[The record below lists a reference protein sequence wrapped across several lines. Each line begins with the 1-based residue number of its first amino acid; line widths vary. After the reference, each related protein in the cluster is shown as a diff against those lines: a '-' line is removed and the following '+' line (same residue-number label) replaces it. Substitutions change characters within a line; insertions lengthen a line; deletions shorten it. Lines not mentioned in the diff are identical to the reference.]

1 MTADGIIEAA
11 EWQDAAAAGAFMELG
26 GALAADG
33 TVCRIG
39 IDPRGLAVAWEM
51 DGRPRAEA
59 RGDDGALWRDDAVE
73 LFLQPAP
80 GGSYFHFIVNA
91 AGDVLDEEG
100 RDASWSSDRV
110 VAVTTAEDGWT
121 VELLVP
127 WEDLGG
133 RPVPG
138 DTWGL
143 NVCRD
148 MPHQGRALT
157 WAPLE
162 STFHEPESF
171 GELRFSAAPPACAV
185 LSVQRTPDHVLV
197 IDARAGEGT
206 KVSAVLRQDGTD
218 VAVAEADRDGE
229 LRLPIQQPG
238 SFMFRLEGRDED
250 DTVTFQQEVPVMRRA
265 PMELSLSKRLL
276 TGREVTA
283 EMDCEAL
290 AVAPE
295 RYRVT
300 MARLDP
306 VERQADAEHPK
317 MAEIAVD
324 ITNVEPGEVSVHA
337 EALRGGEVVA
347 QADTAF
353 ELPPRPE
360 WVGSDIGI
368 SDALPE
374 AWTPVRASADAV
386 SCWGRE
392 HRFGDQPLLSELTTA
407 GRQVLAEPMRLV
419 SVVGGRHQVW
429 RDVNLQWTD
438 RSDTAATGAI
448 TARSDLAA
456 LRLDV
461 RCEFDGM
468 MRFDLSLTPQAGEA
482 LQEVVLE
489 IPLRAEHAR
498 YLHLANASW
507 GGSVSTALPEEGWEH
522 GFMPFVW
529 LGDEERGVQWFAE
542 SDEGWRPRDPSA
554 VITVDRREGV
564 ATLRVHMVEE
574 PLETGREFRTTFGLQ
589 ATPVK
594 PLDPDHRRW
603 HITHGAFYGMQDQ
616 PASAAAYLAYPAE
629 GNILLQRGT
638 VEMWVKP
645 LFDPQ
650 VEVEQATRGRFNREL
665 LRLELDN
672 GDHLGFYWN
681 IDDRCMRLY
690 TRVDGDVKLIVPSEA
705 PEPWRQGQWH
715 HVAFTWGD
723 EATIFI
729 DGQVVASRQ
738 WQGTLPG
745 TLEEARIILGS
756 GTAYS
761 PCEFTVD
768 ELRISDVPRDL
779 AGQPPADIE
788 PDEHTLL
795 YDGFDRPNAEGAD
808 VAATPGREMHGR
820 EQISWVEGTAGSA
833 VAIGAPDARL
843 SLLDDLKRKGVNTL
857 VSHQEWTEIQAYGS
871 TQMHREELQELVE
884 ACHERDIRLL
894 LYFGYELSDAAPEWD
909 LYRDEV
915 LVKPRRGGYQRKDI
929 PQTAY
934 ICCYKSPWKEYILT
948 SIARM
953 IEEFD
958 IDGVYLD
965 GTTEPFACAN
975 ELHGCG
981 YVGPD
986 GERHR
991 TYPIFEV
998 RDLMRRMRHI
1008 IRSRKPDGLISAHMS
1023 ATVSIPTLAF
1033 VDSYWDGE
1041 QLDVHEHG
1049 FRLPLDAFRAEF
1061 MGHNWG
1067 VPAEFLCYRNRPFTY
1082 EEALALALLHDVPV
1096 RPYARSEILEMMSN
1110 VWDAWD
1116 AIDVTAARWFPYW
1129 QDGGPVAADDPDLLI
1144 STHVGPGGALVVA
1157 TNASAEP
1164 ASARLS
1170 IDLART
1176 GLEEAVTA
1184 TDVLTERRLDFED
1197 AQLPV
1202 EIAPWEAAIVLLRPA
1217 E

>member
-1 MTADGIIEAA
+1 
-11 EWQDAAAAGAFMELG
+11 
-26 GALAADG
+26 
-33 TVCRIG
+33 
-39 IDPRGLAVAWEM
+39 
-51 DGRPRAEA
+51 EA
-59 RGDDGALWRDDAVE
+59 RGDDGAVWLDDAVE
-73 LFLQPAP
+73 LFLEPAP
-80 GGSYFHFIVNA
+80 GGPYFHFIVNA

-100 RDASWSSDRV
+100 RDRSWSSGRV
-110 VAVTTAEDGWT
+110 AAVRTDEDGWA

-133 RPVPG
+133 RPDAG
-138 DTWGL
+138 DTWRL

-148 MPHQGRALT
+148 MPHQGRSLT

-162 STFHEPESF
+162 SSFHEPESF
-171 GELRFSAAPPACAV
+171 GELRFSSEPPPCAP
-185 LSVQRTPDHVLV
+185 LSVHRTADHVLI
-197 IDARAGEGT
+197 IDARAGEGAH
-206 KVSAVLRQDGTD
+206 VSAALRQDGAD
-218 VAVAEADRDGE
+218 VTVADTDRDAE
-229 LRLPIQQPG
+229 LRLAIPQPG
-238 SFMFRLEGRDED
+238 SFLLRLEATAADGSM
-250 DTVTFQQEVPVMRRA
+250 TFRQEVPVMRRA
-265 PMELSLSKRLL
+265 PMELSLQKRLL
-276 TGREVTA
+276 TGREVTL

-295 RYRVT
+295 RYRMTV
-300 MARLDP
+300 AGLEP
-306 VERQADAEHPK
+306 VELQADAEHPK
-317 MAEIAVD
+317 MAQITVD
-324 ITNVEPGEVSVHA
+324 ISELEPGEVSVHA
-337 EALRGGEVVA
+337 EALRGAEIVA
-347 QADTAF
+347 RADTTF

-360 WVGSDIGI
+360 WVGSDVGV

-374 AWTPVRASADAV
+374 PWTPVRTSADGV

-392 HRFGDQPLLSELTTA
+392 HRFGEQPLLSELTTA
-407 GRQVLAEPMRLV
+407 GEQVLAAPMRLV

-429 RDVNLQWTD
+429 EDVSLQWTD
-438 RSDTAATGAI
+438 RSDAAATGVI
-448 TARSDLAA
+448 TAGSDLAT
-456 LRLDV
+456 LRLDL

-482 LQEVVLE
+482 LQEVLLE
-489 IPLRAEHAR
+489 IPLRAEHAK

-507 GGSVSTALPEEGWEH
+507 GGSVSTALPGEGWEH
-522 GFMPFVW
+522 RFMPFVW

-542 SDEGWRPRDPSA
+542 SDEGWRPRDPDA

-564 ATLRVHMVEE
+564 ATLRLHMVEE
-574 PLETGREFRTTFGLQ
+574 PLAAGAEFRTTFGLQ

-603 HITHGAFYGMQDQ
+603 HITHGAFYGIEDQ
-616 PASAAAYLAYPAE
+616 PASAVAYLAYPAE
-629 GNILLQRGT
+629 GNILLERGT

-650 VEVEQATRGRFNREL
+650 VEVEEATRGRFNREL

-672 GDHLGFYWN
+672 GDTLGFYWN

-690 TRVDGDVKLIVPSEA
+690 TRVDDEVKLVVTSEA

-715 HVAFTWGD
+715 HVAFTWG
-723 EATIFI
+723 EQATIDI
-729 DGQVVASRQ
+729 DGQAVASRE
-738 WQGTLPG
+738 WQGSLPG
-745 TLEEARIILGS
+745 TLQGARLILGS
-756 GTAYS
+756 AAAHS
-761 PCEFTVD
+761 PCEFAVD
-768 ELRISDVPRDL
+768 ELRISDRPLDL
-779 AGQPPADIE
+779 AGEPPADIE
-788 PDEHTLL
+788 PDERTLL
-795 YDGFDRPNAEGAD
+795 HDGFDSPASEAAD

-820 EQISWVEGTAGSA
+820 EQITWVEGVAGGA

-843 SLLDDLKRKGVNTL
+843 SLLDDLKRRGVNTL
-857 VSHQEWTEIQAYGS
+857 VFHQEWTEIQAYGT
-871 TQMHREELQELVE
+871 TQMHREKLHSLVE

-915 LVKPRRGGYQRKDI
+915 LVRPRRGGYQRRDI

-986 GERHR
+986 GERHP

-998 RDLMRRMRHI
+998 RDLMRRMRQI
-1008 IRSRKPDGLISAHMS
+1008 IRSRKPEGLISAHMS

-1033 VDSYWDGE
+1033 VDTYWDGE

-1067 VPAEFLCYRNRPFTY
+1067 VPAEFLCYQNRPFTV

-1096 RPYARSEILEMMSN
+1096 RPYARSEILEMMAN
-1110 VWDAWD
+1110 VWDAWE
-1116 AIDVTAARWFPYW
+1116 AIEINAAEWFPYW
-1129 QDGGPVAADDPDLLI
+1129 QEDSPVAADDPDLLI
-1144 STHVGPGGALVVA
+1144 STHVGPGGALIVA
-1157 TNASAEP
+1157 TNASGET
-1164 ASARLS
+1164 ASARLT
-1170 IDLART
+1170 IDRARVDL
-1176 GLEEAVTA
+1176 GEAVTA
-1184 TDVLTERRLDFED
+1184 TDLIAERELDFD
-1197 AQLPV
+1197 AGALSV
-1202 EIAPWEAAIVLLRPA
+1202 EIDPWEAAIVLLRPA